1 MALLSNNHSKNIIY
15 TLSPGLISIFITFFS
30 IPIFLNYIENN
41 IYADYLIKHFL
52 LTISTIL
59 SLQFGKISSIK
70 MQLINSKYKNDF
82 VLTSIFFSTMIGIV
96 LSCIIFLILNIIFK
110 NFNLIKIDFS
120 ILVGFAITIIYINL
134 EYIGRGL
141 GFFKATSFTNLIFYS
156 ISISLPGIM
165 IFTEFDRNF
174 IINNLFNISLII
186 KFISLNLLVVTLFD
200 KDLFFKSKIKIKLIN
215 KFIFHSKWMT
225 ITAVYN
231 QIYEYLDKHLI
242 KIFMGPS
249 MLIIYSVPQQ
259 IAAKLSIISSAII
272 SVILPKLSSLKM
284 MNHKKIVFSAN
295 LYLFIY
301 VIGLGLLII
310 LPFLEYILKWWLE
323 DGYKQEMLYLI
334 KLFFLLTF
342 LGSCSNII
350 ISLYET
356 NSIEKKNTILE
367 SYSIFPFLISLI
379 LCVYFKNILFFAI
392 ALLFKE
398 IILLLIRINEI
409 KKFIINFKYLI
420 IQIVLFNLIFL
431 FNLIKNNYLVFLF
444 ITILIFLTIFNFPLK
459 IIKNEFKKK

>member
-1 MALLSNNHSKNIIY
+1 MALLNNNHSKNIIY
-15 TLSPGLISIFITFFS
+15 TLSPGIISIFITFFS
-30 IPIFLNYIENN
+30 IPIFLNYVDNN

-82 VLTSIFFSTMIGIV
+82 VLTSIFFSIIIGIV
-96 LSCIIFLILNIIFK
+96 FSCIIFFIINIIFK

-120 ILVGFAITIIYINL
+120 LLVGFAITIIYINL

-165 IFTEFDRNF
+165 IVTELNRDLL
-174 IINNLFNISLII
+174 INNLFNISLFI
-186 KFISLNLLVVTLFD
+186 KVVSLILLTIALFN
-200 KDLFFKSKIKIKLIN
+200 KELFFKAKIQLKLIN

-259 IAAKLSIISSAII
+259 IAAKLSIISNAII
-272 SVILPKLSSLKM
+272 SVILPKLSSLKI
-284 MNHKKIVFSAN
+284 NNQKKLIFSAN
-295 LYLFIY
+295 LYMFIY
-301 VIGLGLLII
+301 VIGFSLLII

-323 DGYKQEMLYLI
+323 DGYQQEMLYLF
-334 KLFFLLTF
+334 KLFLLLTF
-342 LGSCSNII
+342 FGSCSNII
-350 ISLYET
+350 VTLYET

-367 SYSIFPFLISLI
+367 TYSIFPFLISLS
-379 LCVYFKNILFFAI
+379 LCVYFKNILYFAI
-392 ALLFKE
+392 ALLLKE
-398 IILLLIRINEI
+398 LILLFIRINEI

-420 IQIVLFNLIFL
+420 IQFVLFNLIFL
-431 FNLIKNNYLVFLF
+431 FNLFKNNTFVYLL
-444 ITILIFLTIFNFPLK
+444 ITILIFLTILNFPLK

>member
-1 MALLSNNHSKNIIY
+1 MALLNNNHSKNIIY

-30 IPIFLNYIENN
+30 IPIFLNYVDNN

-82 VLTSIFFSTMIGIV
+82 VLTSIFLSIMIGIV
-96 LSCIIFLILNIIFK
+96 FSCIIFFIINIIFK

-284 MNHKKIVFSAN
+284 INHKKIVFSAN